1 MLRRIHD
8 PDRGASAL
16 EYAGVFLL
24 VAAIVAALA
33 LTDVGTQVS
42 TGLTQAVDRA
52 LGREDTTPQEA
63 AQPEGSSPAT
73 VPAVDTT
80 GHDAPEG
87 GAPVLTPVNNNNNND
102 DDGGG
107 GGNFLTDAWDW
118 TWDKGSA
125 IGSGLWDSGAGFVGD
140 VKDGAVGLWNG
151 AGDLWNDP
159 GQWASDTWD
168 SVWGGV
174 TGTWDAATSDPWGFV
189 KDLFVSEEAQAD
201 WDDGER
207 LHAGSQVVGDTL
219 IGFIPFLGWGKKID
233 RAFGLGGNNRDS
245 NSNSDSDSD
254 SDSDGGNRDQDAISC
269 PRGPNSF
276 IPATLVLMADGSTTP
291 IEAVQVG
298 HEVLAT
304 DPLTG
309 ESAPR
314 EVTHLIEGSGAKT
327 LVDITITD
335 TDGHT
340 ATITATD
347 AHPFWVPDLAQWVDA
362 ADLEPGSWLRTS
374 TGTWVQAD
382 AVDVRTVA
390 DQQVHNLT
398 VEDLHTY
405 HVVAGET
412 PLLVHNSNSCIPD
425 DSHLPPAPELISS
438 GQKYDKNSPFWRGR
452 NLPAQGGP
460 PNQTLYKQDPQTG
473 DVTNYI
479 VYDGNGNAIKR
490 VDLTGAAHS
499 GIETPHVIPYQ
510 HNQTPSGEIHV
521 QGLRNDVRPA
531 RPDEKL

>member
-1 MLRRIHD
+1 M
-8 PDRGASAL
+8 
-16 EYAGVFLL
+16 FLL

-52 LGREDTTPQEA
+52 LGAEHTTPEA

-73 VPAVDTT
+73 VPALETR
-80 GHDAPEG
+80 HDAPEG
-87 GAPVLTPVNNNNNND
+87 GAPVLTPVNNNNDGDD

-245 NSNSDSDSD
+245 NSD
-254 SDSDGGNRDQDAISC
+254 SDSDGGSRDQDAISC

-291 IEAVQVG
+291 IEAVEVG
-298 HEVLAT
+298 DFVVAT

-314 EVTHLIEGSGAKT
+314 AVTHLIEGSGAKT

-362 ADLEPGSWLRTS
+362 ADLEAGSWLRTS
-374 TGTWVQAD
+374 TGTWAQAD
-382 AVDVRTVA
+382 AVQTRTVA

-405 HVVAGET
+405 HVVAGQT
-412 PLLVHNSNSCIPD
+412 PILVHNDNGDCGWD
-425 DSHLPPAPELISS
+425 MTKLDE
-438 GQKYDKNSPFWRGR
+438 KYDKHVFGDGKRPGEDPDMPEYQDEINGVDGFDRYQQDACALMCGPKGEGVREVVRSGDGAILRLDTSTGR
-452 NLPAQGGP
+452 LGIMQNG
-460 PNQTLYKQDPQTG
+460 KI
-473 DVTNYI
+473 TNFF
-479 VYDGNGNAIKR
+479 
-490 VDLTGAAHS
+490 
-499 GIETPHVIPYQ
+499 
-510 HNQTPSGEIHV
+510 
-521 QGLRNDVRPA
+521 
-531 RPDEKL
+531 RPDDPIAYMDNESQR